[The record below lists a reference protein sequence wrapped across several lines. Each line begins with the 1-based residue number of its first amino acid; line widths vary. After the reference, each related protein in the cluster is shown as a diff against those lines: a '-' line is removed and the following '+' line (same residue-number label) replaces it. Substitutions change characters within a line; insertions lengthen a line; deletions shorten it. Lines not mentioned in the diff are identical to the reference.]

1 MEEQTNKVMAALET
15 LTKELKEMG
24 VRMTGMETTVGSLQ
38 TSVDSL
44 QTDVQKSQKN
54 LEMAMTTVGSVEQ
67 EQIAMGRSVQQLQR
81 ASPPTAASLLINR
94 TGLPTG
100 PPLLAGSGVL
110 GPNATTVQPPP
121 TAPVGAAGASA
132 AATTTQIPGHDTS
145 HTAKVTNHELRTDLA
160 YSSEVEQ
167 HGRRNMPK
175 MDFPKFSGV
184 DARIWIDQCNTYF
197 LLYNIPEGFKVSA
210 ATMNFIEPASHWY
223 HSLKLE
229 RPYLTWDQLQ
239 AAVVA
244 EFEVNTCRD

>member
-15 LTKELKEMG
+15 LAKELKEMG
-24 VRMTGMETTVGSLQ
+24 LRMTGMETSVGSLQ

-110 GPNATTVQPPP
+110 GPNATTVKPTP
-121 TAPVGAAGASA
+121 TAPVGAVGASA
-132 AATTTQIPGHDTS
+132 AATTTQIPGNDTS
-145 HTAKVTNHELRTDLA
+145 HAAKGKP
-160 YSSEVEQ
+160 YQ
-167 HGRRNMPK
+167 YW
-175 MDFPKFSGV
+175 FSGIDKSRRPSPKHV
-184 DARIWIDQCNTYF
+184 EINLLEEINPQYRTTKSCRNPITCICWIWNTEGKQPCNYARDVNGEC
-197 LLYNIPEGFKVSA
+197 
-210 ATMNFIEPASHWY
+210 ASCCTT
-223 HSLKLE
+223 E
-229 RPYLTWDQLQ
+229 
-239 AAVVA
+239 
-244 EFEVNTCRD
+244 